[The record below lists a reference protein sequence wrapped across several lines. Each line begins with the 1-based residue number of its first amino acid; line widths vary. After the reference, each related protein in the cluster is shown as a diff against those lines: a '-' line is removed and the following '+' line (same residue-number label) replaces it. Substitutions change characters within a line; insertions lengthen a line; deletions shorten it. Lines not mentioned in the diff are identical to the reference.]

1 MINTSD
7 DETAGIKEE
16 EYEDEDETKNCEFC
30 AIARG
35 ENRFTEVICESDDWV
50 AFFPLN
56 PATPGHTLVIPRF
69 HVTDLW
75 AMESHLGAKLMTAL
89 IEVGRAI
96 HYSLAPEG
104 MNLITSAGSVAEQ
117 SVFHLHF
124 HILPR
129 WQTDGFGRI
138 WPPVKETDD
147 IDLEDIAGHIR
158 TAYIG
163 LESG

>member
-1 MINTSD
+1 MV
-7 DETAGIKEE
+7 DENKDKTES
-16 EYEDEDETKNCEFC
+16 CVFC

-69 HVTDLW
+69 HVADLW
-75 AMESHLGAKLMTAL
+75 AMEPYMGAELMTAL
-89 IEVGRAI
+89 IKLGRAI
-96 HYSLAPEG
+96 NSSLAPEG
-104 MNLITSAGSVAEQ
+104 MNLITSSGTVAEQ

-129 WQTDGFGRI
+129 WQKDDFGRI
-138 WPPVKETDD
+138 WPAKKESDD
-147 IDLEDIAGHIR
+147 TTLEDIAGRIR
-158 TAYIG
+158 VAYSNLG
-163 LESG
+163 FTY